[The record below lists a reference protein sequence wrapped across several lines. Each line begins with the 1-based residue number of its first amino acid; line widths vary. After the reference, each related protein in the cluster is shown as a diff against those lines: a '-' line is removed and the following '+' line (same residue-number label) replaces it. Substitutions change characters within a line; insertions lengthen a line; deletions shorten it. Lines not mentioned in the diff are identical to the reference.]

1 MKRAAAFLVLV
12 GMLASGANAAAI
24 KVELAQ
30 HGDQFILTRGGEPFY
45 IKGAGGDWHLDRLAA
60 YGGNSIR
67 TWSASRA
74 LETLDKAHEH
84 GLTVMLG
91 FWVQH
96 ERHGFDYDNAERVRS
111 QLEKFRKIV
120 LEVRDHPAL
129 LLYGIGNE
137 VNHEYKNLNV
147 WQAVQDIARMCHEL
161 DKNHPTSTVIAGMGK
176 REIDQIKANC
186 PDIDLLACNLY
197 GPLGRAPEM
206 IRENGW
212 PGAYII
218 TEWGPTGWWECP
230 KTSWGQPIE
239 ETSSQKAKVYG
250 DRYRRSMGRDTKK
263 CLGSYVFYWAQ
274 KQERTP
280 TWFSL
285 FLKTGEETEVIDV
298 MHYLWSGRWPENRA
312 PHIDFLHVNGK
323 DAYKS
328 VKVAA
333 EVEFIASA
341 EVTDPDG
348 DRLTTMWQV
357 VPESTDLKTG
367 GDRESEPKALTGLV
381 KFQQGLSATIK
392 APAKPGGY
400 RVFVYVYDGHNNVA
414 TGNMPILVE

>member
-1 MKRAAAFLVLV
+1 LKTLLAVIVSLSCGLAHLSAAPV
-12 GMLASGANAAAI
+12 
-24 KVELAQ
+24 KVEIIQ
-30 HGDQFILTRGGEPFY
+30 TGDQFVLQRGGKPFY
-45 IKGAGGDWHLDRLAA
+45 IKGAGGSSHLDRLAA

-67 TWSASRA
+67 TWSAGNA
-74 LETLDKAHEH
+74 LAVLDKAHAQ

-96 ERHGFDYDNAERVRS
+96 ERHGFDYNNTAKVKT
-111 QLEKFRKIV
+111 QLETFRKIV

-137 VNHEYKNLNV
+137 VNHEYRNMNV
-147 WQAVQDIARMCHEL
+147 WHAVQDIASMCHEL
-161 DKNHPTSTVIAGMGK
+161 DTHHLTSTVVAGMGK
-176 REIDQIKANC
+176 REINQIKEKC

-206 IRENGW
+206 IRESGW

-218 TEWGPTGWWECP
+218 TEWGPTGWWESP
-230 KTSWGQPIE
+230 KTTWGQPIE
-239 ETSSQKAKVYG
+239 ETSSAKAKVYG
-250 DRYRRSMGRDTKK
+250 DRYKKSMGRDTKK
-263 CLGSYVFYWAQ
+263 CLGSYVFLWGQ

-285 FLKTGEETEVIDV
+285 FLKTGEETEVIDT
-298 MHYLWSGRWPENRA
+298 MHYLWSGRWPDNRA
-312 PHIDFLHVNGK
+312 PHIEYLHVNGK
-323 DAYKS
+323 DAYSS

-333 EVEFIASA
+333 RSEFLAA
-341 EVTDPDG
+341 AKVTDPDH
-348 DRLTTMWQV
+348 DSLTYVWQV

-367 GDRESEPKALTGLV
+367 GDRESEPKPIEGLV
-381 KFQQGLSATIK
+381 MSQEGINATIK
-392 APAKPGGY
+392 APAEPGGY

-414 TGNMPILVE
+414 TGNIPILVE

>member
-1 MKRAAAFLVLV
+1 MKKTAALMILLACLVTH
-12 GMLASGANAAAI
+12 ANAAPV
-24 KVELAQ
+24 KVEIIQ
-30 HGDQFILTRGGEPFY
+30 KGDQFVLERGGQPFY
-45 IKGAGGDWHLDRLAA
+45 IKGAGGDSYLDRLAA

-67 TWSASRA
+67 TWSAGNALDVLDRA
-74 LETLDKAHEH
+74 QAQ

-96 ERHGFDYDNAERVRS
+96 ERHGFDYNNTERVRA
-111 QLEKFRKIV
+111 QLEKFRRVV

-137 VNHEYKNLNV
+137 VNHEYSNMNV
-147 WQAVQDIARMCHEL
+147 WHAVEDIARMCHEL
-161 DKNHPTSTVIAGMGK
+161 DKHHLTSTVVAGMGK
-176 REIDQIKANC
+176 REISQIKEKC

-206 IRENGW
+206 IRESGW

-218 TEWGPTGWWECP
+218 TEWGPTGWWESP

-239 ETSSQKAKVYG
+239 ETSSAKASVYG
-250 DRYRRSMGRDTKK
+250 DRYRKSMGRDTKK
-263 CLGSYVFYWAQ
+263 CLGSYVFLWGQ

-298 MHYLWSGRWPENRA
+298 MQHLWSGQWPKNRA
-312 PHIDFLHVNGK
+312 PHLEYLHVNGR
-323 DAYKS
+323 DAYS
-328 VKVAA
+328 NVKVAA
-333 EVEFIASA
+333 GAEFVAA
-341 EVTDPDG
+341 ARVTDPDR
-348 DRLTTMWQV
+348 DLLRYIWQV

-367 GDRESEPKALTGLV
+367 GDRESEPEALSGLV
-381 KFQQGLSATIK
+381 KRQQGHSAVIK
-392 APAKPGGY
+392 APVGPGGY
-400 RVFVYVYDGHNNVA
+400 RIFVYAYDGHNNVA
-414 TGNMPILVE
+414 TGNIPILVE